1 MIPFRVDLRPG
12 ASIYEQVVFA
22 ATKAIISG
30 RMRPGEIFPSVRVL
44 SRELKINPNTAH
56 KVIAQMV
63 STGQIEVRPGVGT
76 IVAPRHAAT
85 RAQKSSL
92 LDENL
97 EQLAVE
103 GMRLGIELQDI
114 QEALEKHWRRLE
126 QKGGH
131 SE

>member
-12 ASIYEQVVFA
+12 ASIYEQVIFA

-30 RMRPGEIFPSVRVL
+30 RMRPGEIFPSVRLL

-56 KVIAQMV
+56 KVIAHMI

-76 IVAPRHAAT
+76 IIAPRQAST

-97 EQLAVE
+97 EQLVVE

-114 QEALEKHWRRLE
+114 QEALEKHWKRLD

-131 SE
+131 S